1 MMHKVLF
8 ISAFHPGARGTIG
21 AGEAICGDNLKKHIA
36 NGSEVDVI
44 VLSPASQHEN
54 PDLKKLCHSYELIN
68 VDKLD
73 YVKGILFN
81 LKNRSFLAPWFFTRV
96 SKKLVDYVNKRLKET
111 TYDLI
116 WLDFP
121 SVLGVVKHISHN
133 NIIYFAHDVV
143 SQRTSRSLLKKPI
156 NSEILGIEADLFNS
170 LSSIIAMS
178 NKDRDLINSMNYYG
192 NVEVAEL
199 GKQKVGEVFNSVPIE
214 DIVSEF
220 MNKKNIIFFGN
231 MTRSENHWSI
241 IWFIFFV
248 FLRLKRKQPNLHF
261 WILGLGP
268 RRLLKI
274 VGSCI
279 ANVHVVGAV
288 SDPTLAFQKS
298 DLSVAPLLYG
308 AGVKIKVLQMLDAGA
323 KVVATEVGAEG
334 IQKHKDL
341 YVVDKEN
348 IGIKILQLLG

>member
-1 MMHKVLF
+1 MHKVLF
-8 ISAFHPGARGTIG
+8 ISAFHPGAKGTIG
-21 AGEAICGDNLKKHIA
+21 AGEAICGDNLKRHIA

-44 VLSPASQHEN
+44 VISPPSQYEN
-54 PDLKKLCHSYELIN
+54 PEIKKLCHSYELMSA
-68 VDKLD
+68 DKSD
-73 YVKGILFN
+73 YLRGVLFN

-96 SKKLVDYVNKRLKET
+96 SKKLVDRVNKKIKET
-111 TYDLI
+111 KYDLI

-121 SVLGVVKHISHN
+121 SVLGLVKHISHN

-156 NSEILGIEADLFNS
+156 NSKVLGIEADLFNS

-178 NKDRDLINSMNYYG
+178 SKDRDLINAMKYKG
-192 NVEVAEL
+192 NIEVAKL
-199 GKQKVGEVFNSVPIE
+199 GIQKVGEVFNSVPIE
-214 DIVSEF
+214 NIISEF
-220 MNKKNIIFFGN
+220 GNKKNIIFFGN
-231 MTRSENHWSI
+231 MKRSENHWSM
-241 IWFIFFV
+241 IWFIFVV
-248 FLRLKRKQPNLHF
+248 FLSLKRKQPNLHL

-268 RRLLKI
+268 RRLLKL
-274 VGSCI
+274 VGSCV
-279 ANVHVVGAV
+279 AHVHVVGAV
-288 SDPTLAFQKS
+288 SDPTLAFQKA

-334 IQKHKDL
+334 IQQHKDL

-348 IGIKILQLLG
+348 IGMKILELLD